1 MKCVDI
7 KENSSSFFLI
17 LFQIKSFTYGNLTND
32 FRTIKK
38 KTLELLNELKRE
50 NTSQDVKDQ
59 YLDQINVSFK

>member
-7 KENSSSFFLI
+7 KENSSFFFLI